1 MDEKL
6 KLYEKANFYLN
17 ENISVHI
24 IKKGGW
30 FHNGMIVKVNDNML
44 VIIDEKTGA
53 TPLFFDDIADIRNR
67 EAPIK

>member
-17 ENISVHI
+17 EKISVHI

-30 FHNGMIVKVNDNML
+30 FHNGMIAKVNDNMIVL
-44 VIIDEKTGA
+44 IDEKTGA

-67 EAPIK
+67 EAPNK